1 MIRPNVRASFGR
13 GEAELLLA
21 LAGPGG
27 EDRLREQGLDA
38 LLDDTA
44 VLRGLVRGERLIST
58 APAPLVFYVL
68 VRHALLQREI
78 DDRQLA
84 DYTAAVLLE
93 FAMAGRAH
101 RVDGGEGEPF
111 HYLADVLDAIQRARG
126 EREFLLRVHL
136 GNFALWLAGVFPD
149 WITTRVQRR
158 GAPPLS
164 YYDEMAAGRRV
175 PVGVPLRCAPGRA
188 SRCVRHDT
196 TVPNAAEPPRREG
209 TVLLF
214 PPSCGVSALR
224 ARIPHATTTAGTAS
238 PFSPPLP
245 LRGGGGVGGGG
256 GGCCASG
263 MIVDTLDRE
272 DC

>member
-13 GEAELLLA
+13 DEAELLLA
-21 LAGPGG
+21 LAGPAG
-27 EDRLREQGLDA
+27 EARLREEGLDA

-68 VRHALLQREI
+68 VRHALLQRAM

-84 DYTAAVLLE
+84 DYTAALLLE
-93 FAMAGRAH
+93 FAIAGRAQ

-111 HYLADVLDAIQRARG
+111 HYLADVMDALQRARG

-136 GNFALWLAGVFPD
+136 GNLALWLAGVFPD

-164 YYDEMAAGRRV
+164 YYDEMGAAGFRM
-175 PVGVPLRCAPGRA
+175 
-188 SRCVRHDT
+188 
-196 TVPNAAEPPRREG
+196 AAD
-209 TVLLF
+209 
-214 PPSCGVSALR
+214 SALALRHGLGDVFVR
-224 ARIPHATTTAGTAS
+224 AADRFTDVRAALNS
-238 PFSPPLP
+238 LS
-245 LRGGGGVGGGG
+245 
-256 GGCCASG
+256 
-263 MIVDTLDRE
+263 DTLFFPHTRE
-272 DC
+272 SVERLLRQVSDDFRRGSAG